1 MHFFSKKTI
10 ALLITTMRLFS
21 IVLSDTDVCVEK
33 GDSCKQDC
41 DCCGF
46 SSISG
51 VVCQTR
57 RHHLGPR
64 CYIFR
69 RHGEPCEHNDECR
82 SQNCVSGICQSVHSP
97 LVQQFPPLCPIT
109 LETDD
114 LTGIVGQLTTEANTC
129 ACTDSKPFPEEPC
142 ENILMKKPYVN
153 NYPINSGFTV
163 TPTYHFPLRKLVF
176 CTSSEDPAYDPSCFK
191 LEGRCRGSH
200 EFQLVSEGALRLP
213 LDRNQCKKIHIPDQD
228 YLDRR
233 EYEEFKL
240 TFPCQ
245 RGGFTNTCTSGC
257 QDYPVRLDMIRLMGN
272 CRDRNYCKLETSSL
286 FDVTGSY
293 WEAPAGACANCMHSN
308 GYPLIGA
315 PGKTIDGTIT
325 PYINYKAIGSGLI
338 YERVE
343 KPVNLIRIYPSSFDS
358 ASDPIS
364 YEVYGAKYQQDYQLL
379 GSGLLNFPDER
390 NMNVLKHYT
399 EIFLNNNV
407 HYKNIKIMFLDV
419 EGNFDIRC
427 GTGET
432 CKDYPL
438 IIGEIELY
446 GWC

>member
-1 MHFFSKKTI
+1 MSPERSHHCSNGLCQPRQPGQGI
-10 ALLITTMRLFS
+10 A
-21 IVLSDTDVCVEK
+21 
-33 GDSCKQDC
+33 
-41 DCCGF
+41 
-46 SSISG
+46 
-51 VVCQTR
+51 
-57 RHHLGPR
+57 
-64 CYIFR
+64 
-69 RHGEPCEHNDECR
+69 
-82 SQNCVSGICQSVHSP
+82 
-97 LVQQFPPLCPIT
+97 PPTLLCPIT

-114 LTGIVGQLTTEANTC
+114 LTGVIGQLTDEANTC
-129 ACTDSKPFPEEPC
+129 PCTDSKPFPEEPC

-176 CTSSEDPAYDPSCFK
+176 CTSGQDPAYDPACFK
-191 LEGRCRGSH
+191 LEGRCKGSQ
-200 EFQLVSEGALRLP
+200 EFQVVHEGTLMLP
-213 LDRNQCKKIHIPDQD
+213 LVRNRCMKIHIPDQD
-228 YLDRR
+228 YLDRK

-257 QDYPVRLDMIRLMGN
+257 QDYPVRVDMIRLMGN
-272 CRDRNYCKLETSSL
+272 CRDRNYCKLETRSL

-293 WEAPAGACANCMHSN
+293 WEVPAGACPNCAHSN
-308 GYPLIGA
+308 SYPLTGG
-315 PGKTIDGTIT
+315 PGKTIDSSTV
-325 PYINYKAIGSGLI
+325 PYINYRAVGSGVI

-364 YEVYGAKYQQDYQLL
+364 YEVYGAQYQQDFQLI
-379 GSGLLNFPDER
+379 GFGLVNFPNER
-390 NMNVLKHYT
+390 NTAELKHYT
-399 EIFLNNNV
+399 EIFLDNTV
-407 HYKNIKIMFLDV
+407 HFPNIKIMFLDI
-419 EGNFDIRC
+419 EGNFDTSC
-427 GTGET
+427 EVGET